1 MDDRQNMMRKP
12 TWTFGSSKLKI
23 NYTSSHN
30 THVVFFNQKLKEKK
44 STKVIFN

>member
-44 STKVIFN
+44 INKSNF